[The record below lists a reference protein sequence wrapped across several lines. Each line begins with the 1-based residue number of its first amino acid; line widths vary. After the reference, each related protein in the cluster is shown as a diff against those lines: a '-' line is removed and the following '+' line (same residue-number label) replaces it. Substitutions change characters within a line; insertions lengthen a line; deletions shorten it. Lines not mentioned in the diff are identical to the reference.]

1 MISSLSQIEKLKT
14 ISHGDYLLLKRAISK
29 DFLGK
34 KFAVNFAILLILMLT
49 NNEFVDP
56 YISERYKLISYLSF
70 FLAASF
76 ITKLLVLNL
85 IIKPVIEGDD
95 KYINQVI
102 STNIQHAA
110 VTTIEKSAQQLDT
123 SETMT

>member
-1 MISSLSQIEKLKT
+1 
-14 ISHGDYLLLKRAISK
+14 
-29 DFLGK
+29 
-34 KFAVNFAILLILMLT
+34 MLT